1 MGVFFFWSGFLTG
14 NKTRENWGRN
24 NGLLMLEKDGFVV
37 ERTYL
42 SREGVEVGLFF
53 SERRDDE
60 IVCMLFNLP

>member
-1 MGVFFFWSGFLTG
+1 
-14 NKTRENWGRN
+14 
-24 NGLLMLEKDGFVV
+24 MLEKDGFVV